1 MADKKRQGG
10 ISAAD
15 RADLFT
21 SYILPGGGAA
31 TEAKKQNPPLF
42 VLFARFLLVFRH
54 NIWYTETVNTAIQMG
69 ESTMDNADKQKNER
83 RQDLIAGRNA
93 VMEALKAG
101 RALDSVLVAKG
112 ERQGSIGAILA
123 RCREAGIPVKE
134 ADSRKLDAMAAN
146 HQGVIA
152 VAACKEY
159 ATVEDLFAA
168 AAAKGEPPFFI
179 VCDELEDPHNLGAIL
194 RTAEAAGAHGV
205 IVPRRRSVGLTD
217 TVYKAS
223 AGAVEYVPVARVTN
237 ITDTLR
243 ELKERGVW
251 VYGLDMDGEA
261 WCAADLTGA
270 MALVVGSEG
279 RGISRL
285 VRENC
290 DFMLSLPMAGQI
302 NSLNASVACGVLL
315 YEAARQRQGI
325 RARNQ

>member
-1 MADKKRQGG
+1 
-10 ISAAD
+10 
-15 RADLFT
+15 
-21 SYILPGGGAA
+21 
-31 TEAKKQNPPLF
+31 
-42 VLFARFLLVFRH
+42 
-54 NIWYTETVNTAIQMG
+54 
-69 ESTMDNADKQKNER
+69 MDNADKQKNER

-159 ATVEDLFAA
+159 ATVEELFAA

-279 RGISRL
+279 SGISRL

-302 NSLNASVACGVLL
+302 NSLNASVACGVVL

>member
-1 MADKKRQGG
+1 
-10 ISAAD
+10 
-15 RADLFT
+15 
-21 SYILPGGGAA
+21 
-31 TEAKKQNPPLF
+31 
-42 VLFARFLLVFRH
+42 
-54 NIWYTETVNTAIQMG
+54 
-69 ESTMDNADKQKNER
+69 MDNADKQKNER

-101 RALDSVLVAKG
+101 RALDSVLVARG

-123 RCREAGIPVKE
+123 RCHEAGIPVKE
-134 ADSRKLDAMAAN
+134 ADGRKLDAMAAN

-159 ATVEDLFAA
+159 ATVEELFAA

-302 NSLNASVACGVLL
+302 NSLNASVACGVVL